1 LGFPL
6 GLLARGIIDREIQ
19 YLGKKELFRPPLGW
33 IFRALGGYPVDRQQ
47 SQFMV
52 DRVAEIFKEQ
62 NSFLLALAPEG
73 TRSQV
78 TNWRTGFY
86 HIAVKAGVPIQM
98 IGMDYSRKVIQIMEL
113 FYPIGAVDLDMPII
127 RDRFSEIQ
135 GKNLV

>member
-1 LGFPL
+1 M
-6 GLLARGIIDREIQ
+6 
-19 YLGKKELFRPPLGW
+19 FRPPLGW

-113 FYPIGAVDLDMPII
+113 FYPIGAVDLDLPII

>member
-1 LGFPL
+1 MVKSICSFIFKILGWQITGKFPDLKKFVIIVAPHTSNWDFPL

-33 IFRALGGYPVDRQQ
+33 IFRVLGGYPVDRQQ
-47 SQFMV
+47 SQL
-52 DRVAEIFKEQ
+52 VAEIFKEQ

-98 IGMDYSRKVIQIMEL
+98 IGYL
-113 FYPIGAVDLDMPII
+113 F
-127 RDRFSEIQ
+127 
-135 GKNLV
+135 K